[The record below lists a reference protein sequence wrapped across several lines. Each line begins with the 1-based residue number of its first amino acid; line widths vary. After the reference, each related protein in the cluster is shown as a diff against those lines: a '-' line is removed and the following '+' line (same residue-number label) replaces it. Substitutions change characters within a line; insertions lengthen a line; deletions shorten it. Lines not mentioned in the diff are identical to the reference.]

1 MFNNSFHTLDQ
12 NSSKSPGEAS
22 STAHRK
28 ERAFYININFSKFS
42 DCDSVVSALNM
53 NYKVASN
60 WRNNIFLVENF
71 ILYILFF
78 ISNYPKNLS
87 KYWFYYS
94 GFDRLYDKTW
104 AHIIAK
110 VASGRKYFRKTFD
123 QVLPLGQTNLSQQ
136 IAFIWNKIIFLWR
149 FQANWGWREKS

>member
-1 MFNNSFHTLDQ
+1 MFNNSFHTLDL

-22 STAHRK
+22 STAQRR

-87 KYWFYYS
+87 NQYMS
-94 GFDRLYDKTW
+94 IGFTILVLIDFMTKLGPILLQKLHLEESTLEKHLIKFFHWDKP
-104 AHIIAK
+104 
-110 VASGRKYFRKTFD
+110 TFH
-123 QVLPLGQTNLSQQ
+123 S
-136 IAFIWNKIIFLWR
+136 K
-149 FQANWGWREKS
+149 